1 MLLNIEDNLVADVIH
16 EDTDIVDKI
25 DQEDLARLAQPGEFT
40 FLELDIDAVM
50 ASYGDDIP
58 DINMAEGDLNSY
70 FNDI

>member
-1 MLLNIEDNLVADVIH
+1 M
-16 EDTDIVDKI
+16 
-25 DQEDLARLAQPGEFT
+25 

-50 ASYGDDIP
+50 ALYSDNIL